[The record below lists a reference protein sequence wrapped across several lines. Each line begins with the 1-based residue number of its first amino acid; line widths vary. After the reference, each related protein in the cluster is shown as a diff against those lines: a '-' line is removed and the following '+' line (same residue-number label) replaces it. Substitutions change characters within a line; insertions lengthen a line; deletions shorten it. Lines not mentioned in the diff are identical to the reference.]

1 MSNNKKIIKFAYY
14 TMFMES
20 EDSGISE
27 KPCQYMTESIGNEI
41 GGYEP

>member
-1 MSNNKKIIKFAYY
+1 MSNNKKIIKDAYY

-27 KPCQYMTESIGNEI
+27 KNMSVYDRINRQ
-41 GGYEP
+41 